1 MKSDNYASGCRYS
14 SSRNTCEPNN
24 RAMQLIEEYEKQTVI
39 FMAPL
44 VLWILKETL
53 TMPL

>member
-1 MKSDNYASGCRYS
+1 
-14 SSRNTCEPNN
+14 
-24 RAMQLIEEYEKQTVI
+24 MQLIEEYEKQTEI
-39 FMAPL
+39 FMAAPL